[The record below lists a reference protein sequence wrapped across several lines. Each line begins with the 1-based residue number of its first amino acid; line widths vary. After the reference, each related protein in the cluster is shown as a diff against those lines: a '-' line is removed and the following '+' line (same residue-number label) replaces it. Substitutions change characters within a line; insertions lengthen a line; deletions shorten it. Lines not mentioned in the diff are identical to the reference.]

1 MSAAD
6 RIVVQELSSER
17 YTGGSTHDDGCVCCG
32 VGYAGSGPL
41 CIRCQA
47 PVELSRIVHRRGAA
61 PRFVPVLGASGAGK
75 TVYLGMLLDILT
87 KGTQRLTGIAAGS
100 FSVALQQHTATS
112 LAARRFP
119 EKTPVEAE
127 GWQWALCDVRSRA
140 KPKNYAD
147 LLTPDFAGE
156 SIAQEISQQGSY
168 PAIRHVMTQAKGL
181 LVLCD
186 SLQVRDAALS
196 EDLFALN
203 LLTYLAQTLDADRRT
218 RRKRY
223 DKLPLAIVLT
233 KSDACPDAHQDPAT
247 FAASNLP
254 RLRQLCQHRFPLH
267 RFFASTVVGS
277 CLTIVDAYGCENQVP
292 LHIQPHG
299 ILEPLEWIMSLS

>member
-1 MSAAD
+1 MA
-6 RIVVQELSSER
+6 
-17 YTGGSTHDDGCVCCG
+17 
-32 VGYAGSGPL
+32 PL
-41 CIRCQA
+41 
-47 PVELSRIVHRRGAA
+47 ELSRIVRGRGSA

-87 KGTQRLTGIAAGS
+87 KGTQRLSGLAAGS
-100 FSVALQQHTATS
+100 FSVTLQQHATTS
-112 LAARRFP
+112 LEARRFP

-127 GWQWALCDVRSRA
+127 GWQWALCEVRSRT
-140 KPKNYAD
+140 KPKTYAD

-156 SIAQEISQQGSY
+156 SIAQEIANPGSF
-168 PAIRHVMTQAKGL
+168 PAIKHVMAQAKGM

-186 SLQVRDAALS
+186 SLRVRDAALS

-203 LLTYLAQTLDADRRT
+203 LVTYLAQTLDALPRN

-233 KSDACPDAHQDPAT
+233 KSDACSEASEDPAG

-254 RLRQLCQHRFPLH
+254 RLRQLCQHRFPCH
-267 RFFASTVVGS
+267 RFFATSVVGS
-277 CLTIVDAYGCENQVP
+277 SLTVIDSYGCRIQVP
-292 LHIQPHG
+292 LHIQPRG
-299 ILEPLEWIMSLS
+299 IIEPLEWVMSN